1 MHKSSVIIG
10 SYSHLPPGADESLF
24 EETYQIAWRPFLSV
38 LYRFPDIAATVSYS
52 GTALKWLESR
62 HPEFLMLMEEMAI
75 KKQIELL
82 GGGFFAPLLPLVP
95 GPDRL
100 GQIELLTTYIRKAF
114 GKRPRGCWIQDY
126 AWEPTLA
133 STLQSS
139 GFDFSFLT
147 ARHFRLAGIE
157 SGDIGN
163 PVMTEDQGRS
173 LVVFPVMDALENY
186 PAVPTPAE
194 ALHEARKTKGET
206 PLHSIFYSES
216 AIRSLW
222 AASKMESPDVMF
234 EAAFAALQKLAPD
247 IETTTPSRYLKTLHN
262 FDRAYFP
269 GGASL
274 SLMKKSRERGPAL
287 RGAAAAAKD
296 DSPEA
301 GSLRALLLRHEE
313 SLALY
318 AKMHYVRILVGQLR
332 GDKSR
337 KKTAQEELWKG
348 QCGDAY
354 WQGPSGGI
362 TQLPIRAA
370 AYGALIEAEKTTRLR
385 GSFAPG
391 VISAD
396 IDFDGVKEILY
407 QGADLNA
414 YVHLR
419 GGSLTELDSFRSC
432 WNYVNAMSNFK
443 SAPRRLALLDRCMKK
458 GGFGADLGDFAE
470 SHYALVETDRPANI
484 TTLSHEGWMDVGGRK
499 AALVLKKTFIFRKG
513 SVTVEYELTNP
524 SSAPVALRFA
534 VENNFSAGLSP
545 GAVGLSVF
553 RGRDASV
560 LDSAAGCGASACT
573 SLRLENG
580 RYDERIELRSDR
592 AFELHH
598 EPVFLSSGEGDSAE
612 ERYQG
617 CRLWLGWDIDIPAGA
632 AWQSALTLELRA

>member
-10 SYSHLPPGADESLF
+10 TYSHLPPGADESLF

-38 LYRFPDIAATVSYS
+38 LYRFPDIFATIAYS
-52 GTALKWLESR
+52 GTALQWLESR
-62 HPEFLMLMEEMAI
+62 HPEFLMLMEEMAV

-114 GKRPRGCWIQDY
+114 GKRPRGCWVQDY

-157 SGDIGN
+157 NGTIGN

-173 LVVFPVMDALENY
+173 IVVFPVLDALESFS
-186 PAVPTPAE
+186 AVPAPAE
-194 ALHEARKTKGET
+194 ALHEALKTKGES

-222 AASKMESPDVMF
+222 TASKMESPDVMF

-247 IETTTPSRYLKTLHN
+247 IETTTPSRYLKSLHS

-269 GGASL
+269 GSASL
-274 SLMKKSRERGPAL
+274 SLMNKSRDRGSAM
-287 RGAAAAAKD
+287 RGSVSSGRD
-296 DSPEA
+296 DPSEA
-301 GSLRALLLRHEE
+301 GSLRTLLLRHEE

-354 WQGPSGGI
+354 WLGPSGGI
-362 TQLPIRAA
+362 TQLSIRAA
-370 AYGALIEAEKTTRLR
+370 AYGALIEAERTTRLR

-391 VISAD
+391 VIGAD
-396 IDFDGVKEILY
+396 IDFDGMKEILY

-432 WNYVNAMSNFK
+432 WNYVNVMSNRK
-443 SAPRRLALLDRCMKK
+443 GARRCLAFLDRCMKK
-458 GGFGADLGDFAE
+458 GGFGPDVGDFAE
-470 SHYALVETDRPANI
+470 SHYALIETDRPANI
-484 TTLSHEGWMDVGGRK
+484 TTLEHEGWVDFGGRK
-499 AALVLKKTFIFRKG
+499 SPLLLRKTFIFRKG
-513 SVTVEYELTNP
+513 GVSVEYELSNP
-524 SSAPVALRFA
+524 SQAPLSLRFA
-534 VENNFSAGLSP
+534 VECNFSAGLSP
-545 GAVGLSVF
+545 NAVGLSVF
-553 RGRDASV
+553 RGRDALV
-560 LDSAAGCGASACT
+560 LDSAAACDASAAT
-573 SLRLENG
+573 SLRLENT
-580 RYDERIELRSDR
+580 RYDERIELRSDQ
-592 AFELHH
+592 AFDLHH
-598 EPVFLSSGEGDSAE
+598 QPVLLPTGEGDTAV

-617 CRLWLGWDIDIPAGA
+617 CLLSLGWDIDLPAAGA
-632 AWQSALTLELRA
+632 RQLAVTLELRG